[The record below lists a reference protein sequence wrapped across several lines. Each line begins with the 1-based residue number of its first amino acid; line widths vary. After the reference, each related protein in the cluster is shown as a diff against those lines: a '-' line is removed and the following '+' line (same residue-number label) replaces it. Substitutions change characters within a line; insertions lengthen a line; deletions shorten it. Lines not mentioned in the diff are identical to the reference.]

1 MLDFKQKIAYF
12 YFKYFTD
19 GLEGKDF
26 TRLEKVVEDWFYKVI
41 APISNPEIQL
51 KKFDEEITE
60 LNTGILDT
68 DTPAVI
74 DAIADVIISYKTLQL
89 ARGNKALVFNDLITD
104 AFLVHM
110 YPSKYVKFSEGI
122 KDNEYYIA
130 RTKLFRANQHLAQNY
145 KSFKYSDFVDV
156 VLTVTARKYKKNNNN
171 EVVRDEPCQARDL
184 IKQKKALNYYKK
196 NKEEKEYIFNMYLAS
211 PFFNKEQLDRVKRL
225 EDALDDLGYVDIFS
239 PRLESNVKFEE
250 GNSKLCFSM
259 NIDAI
264 ANADIVIAVT
274 NDKDLG
280 TLFEAGYAYALKKP
294 ILYLYETKEKEL
306 NFNLMLSQSGLAFNS
321 IDDVIKQIQ
330 AMYKKALQISKAG
343 KHVELMPISKNVY
356 KSNVKLKEY

>member
-1 MLDFKQKIAYF
+1 MLDFKQKIAHF

-19 GLEGKDF
+19 EIEGKDF
-26 TRLEKVVEDWFYKVI
+26 TRLERVVEDWFYKVI

-51 KKFDEEITE
+51 KKFDEEIAE

-110 YPSKYVKFSEGI
+110 YPSKYVKFSKGI

-171 EVVRDEPCQARDL
+171 EVVRDERKSQLPPDG
-184 IKQKKALNYYKK
+184 
-196 NKEEKEYIFNMYLAS
+196 KEHIFSVYLAS
-211 PFFNKEQLDRVKRL
+211 PFFNEEQLDRVKRL
-225 EDALDDLGYVDIFS
+225 EDALDNLSYVDIFS

-294 ILYLYETKEKEL
+294 ILYLYETEEKEL

-321 IDDVIKQIQ
+321 INDVIKQIQ

-343 KHVELMPISKNVY
+343 KRVELMPISKNVY
-356 KSNVKLKEY
+356 KSNVELKEY